1 MNKIVKITLAAAA
14 TFGAGQAQAATFIV
28 QAAAHSVNSGSGSGL
43 NTLLSFFMGQA
54 ISVTS
59 STNDL
64 WSAGALPRYSDGS
77 GLVADR
83 FKTAFDDADPAI
95 PNGTLIGQNFGT
107 PTFLGHTAPFGAL
120 VGRYADGAFQTFGAN
135 FSGFAA
141 GTGALSLFYWDSNF
155 GDNFGEIAFDVSS
168 PVPEPTAWTLMLAGF
183 GLIGFAMRGRQKARV
198 SFV

>member
-1 MNKIVKITLAAAA
+1 
-14 TFGAGQAQAATFIV
+14 
-28 QAAAHSVNSGSGSGL
+28 
-43 NTLLSFFMGQA
+43 
-54 ISVTS
+54 
-59 STNDL
+59 
-64 WSAGALPRYSDGS
+64 LPRYSDGS

-107 PTFLGHTAPFGAL
+107 PTFVGHTAPFGAL
-120 VGRYADGAFQTFGAN
+120 VGRYSDGTFQTFGAN
-135 FSGFAA
+135 FSGFAT
-141 GTGALSLFYWDSNF
+141 GTGALTLFFWDNF
-155 GDNFGEIAFDVSS
+155 TADNFGEIAFDVSS